1 MGQIWIPNKSLS
13 IELLLILLNK
23 VESKIDMA
31 DDKKDCNS
39 WIVFHCYAVVS
50 YVVSLRG
57 IEGFLLNL
65 SVLNRHW

>member
-1 MGQIWIPNKSLS
+1 MGQIWKPNKALY
-13 IELLLILLNK
+13 IELLLALLNK

-31 DDKKDCNS
+31 NDRKDCNS